1 MRIINLLTNHSQGE
15 KDLIAVGAFNP
26 HQHPLPSPLQAFL
39 CCSSPA
45 PISLWSADTHL
56 SSLPCSDPGT
66 AIPDVSQTR
75 CLGREDPT
83 VNMSTWH
90 FLSASQGHR
99 RCDPVC
105 TDPSQ
110 KSRADQQLLQAGVST
125 PFLPVT
131 RSWCWPINSTDRT
144 DLTATF
150 TATCHLQAHEVLR

>member
-1 MRIINLLTNHSQGE
+1 MRIINLLINHSQGD
-15 KDLIAVGAFNP
+15 KDIIAVGAP

-66 AIPDVSQTR
+66 EIPDVSQTR
-75 CLGREDPT
+75 CLGRANPT

-110 KSRADQQLLQAGVST
+110 KSRADQQLLQAEVST
-125 PFLPVT
+125 PFLPVA
-131 RSWCWPINSTDRT
+131 RSWRWPTNSTDNT
-144 DLTATF
+144 DLIASF